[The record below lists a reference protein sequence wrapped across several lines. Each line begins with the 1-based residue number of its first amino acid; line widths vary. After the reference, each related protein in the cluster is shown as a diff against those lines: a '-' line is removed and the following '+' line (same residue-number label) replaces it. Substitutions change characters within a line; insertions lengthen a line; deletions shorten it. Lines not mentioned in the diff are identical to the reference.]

1 MAPAQLFPAKLPFGV
16 VHLLE
21 DGLGAAPDGRRAH
34 GHGTDRKPKHGGRFG
49 GGGQRVS
56 SLGQGPVHVRKGG
69 RDVQSFAGRTP
80 LRLHADRPDPLQ
92 EGGEFIGNLHQ
103 LGVQLVVLHA
113 LKHLVEAVQ
122 SPVETVVG
130 TAPQPL
136 SQFRV
141 ILAPLPGSAEK
152 AQAEP

>member
-1 MAPAQLFPAKLPFGV
+1 VAPAQLFPAKLPLGV

-21 DGLGAAPDGRRAH
+21 DGLGAAPHGRSAYR
-34 GHGTDRKPKHGGRFG
+34 HGTDREPKHGRSFC

-56 SLGQGPVHVRKGG
+56 SLGQGPVHVREGG
-69 RDVQSFAGRTP
+69 GYVQSFAGRTP
-80 LRLHADRPDPLQ
+80 LRFHADCPDPLQ
-92 EGGEFIGNLHQ
+92 EGGEFVGNLDQ